1 MMENLF
7 IDEFIDL
14 TVIFYDFREHDKSME
29 NLKNLLSRTSKIG
42 RNQRVLLNIQIQV
55 LAWMMEF
62 IVCIIAMVVSFMPFI
77 GFANVVASY
86 LAGFGYT
93 VLVPRVYLINN
104 DDQKKFLL
112 ENELYLKFNNKF
124 FSRTVNKIVPSE
136 NPSRNRN

>member
-1 MMENLF
+1 
-7 IDEFIDL
+7 
-14 TVIFYDFREHDKSME
+14 ME

-62 IVCIIAMVVSFMPFI
+62 VVCIIAMVVSFMPFI
-77 GFANVVASY
+77 GFANVIASY

-104 DDQKKFLL
+104 DDQKNLLL

-124 FSRTVNKIVPSE
+124 FSKTVNKIVPSE
-136 NPSRNRN
+136 NPVRNRN